1 MSGETR
7 GTGMMVKLELAYREL
22 DMSFRDFLV
31 TRVVLVFF
39 LSLFTVILWWWLFPD
54 IITGELLILLLIAI
68 PGFLTFVVLIW
79 PLAEWERRGKAID
92 RDMHLFITR
101 IGTLSTGETARQDVL
116 EMLSRMEGYRELAE
130 EVRKIY
136 KLAEEWHVGLSA
148 SCRFI
153 ARQTPSDLFSDF
165 LYRLAHSME
174 AGDSAIE
181 FFQAEQTVFMDQYAA
196 EYSSSLKTI
205 EVYFEAFLA
214 LIIASLFVMVVLS
227 LFPLLTGLSAN
238 LLMSLAVVFFLFIEC
253 FYLWILFATVPEE
266 QVWYSGDLATPETD
280 EIWRRMKYSIGLC
293 GVFAVIIIIG
303 APYMTIPLA
312 IAFAITPLL
321 YVSIYVNLQEM
332 EIKRKDENFPA
343 FVRTLGSTQEA
354 TGKVAITA
362 LKKLSYH
369 DFGPLTD
376 DIQSLYKRVAM
387 RIDRQRAWQL
397 FGAETNSELI
407 SKFSEMFS
415 EGTSAGGEPRA
426 ISRIISDN
434 FSRILSLRVEKFQT
448 QGRITGILYG
458 LAISMTVILF
468 LALFLVEG
476 FFDMF
481 SQVDPVEGFENIFIL
496 KQETFDLDI
505 LHGLIVGLLVFH
517 AVVSM
522 VKTRLI
528 GGGHWVGGL
537 THLVGIM
544 WLIAIFS
551 IVTKYII
558 VQLL

>member
-7 GTGMMVKLELAYREL
+7 GERSGKLELAYREWP
-22 DMSFRDFLV
+22 MSFYEFVV
-31 TRVVLVFF
+31 TRVLMVFF
-39 LSLFTVILWWWLFPD
+39 MSLFTVVILWWLIPDMSWWFLGLLVLTFPV
-54 IITGELLILLLIAI
+54 
-68 PGFLTFVVLIW
+68 FLTVVTLLW
-79 PLAEWERRGKAID
+79 PMVEWERRGKAID

-116 EMLSRMEGYRELAE
+116 EMLSKMEGYRELAE

-181 FFQAEQTVFMDQYAA
+181 FFQAEQTVFMEQYSVK
-196 EYSSSLKTI
+196 YSSSLKTV

-214 LIIASLFVMVVLS
+214 LIIASLFIMVILD
-227 LFPLLTGLSAN
+227 LFPLLTGLPSYFLIGVA
-238 LLMSLAVVFFLFIEC
+238 AIFFMFIEGV
-253 FYLWILFATVPEE
+253 YLWFLYSTVPEE
-266 QVWYSGDLATPETD
+266 RVWYSGPLETPETR
-280 EIWRRMKYSIGLC
+280 EIRRRLGISAVISL
-293 GVFAVIIIIG
+293 VFAVLVWFG
-303 APYMTIPLA
+303 APFFTVPLA
-312 IAFAITPLL
+312 IAFALTPFL
-321 YVSIYVNLQEM
+321 YAGMYVYGE
-332 EIKRKDENFPA
+332 EKTVKRKDENFPA
-343 FVRTLGSTQEA
+343 FIRTLGSTQEA

-426 ISRIISDN
+426 ISRIISTN
-434 FSRILSLRVEKFQT
+434 FSKILSLRVEKFQS

-458 LAISMTVILF
+458 LAIAMTVILF
-468 LALFLVEG
+468 LALYLVEG

-481 SQVDPVEGFENIFIL
+481 GEIEPIEGFESLFL
-496 KQETFDLDI
+496 FQTATFDVDI
-505 LHGLIVGLLVFH
+505 LHGIVVGLLMFH
-517 AVVSM
+517 AVVSVVM
-522 VKTRLI
+522 TRMI

-537 THLVGIM
+537 SHLVGLL
-544 WLIAIFS
+544 WVIALS
-551 IVTKYII
+551 SLVTRYLI

>member
-7 GTGMMVKLELAYREL
+7 GTGMSVKLELAYREL
-22 DMSFRDFLV
+22 PMSFRDFLIS
-31 TRVVLVFF
+31 RVALVFC
-39 LSLFTVILWWWLFPD
+39 LSLFTVIIWWWLFPD
-54 IITGELLILLLIAI
+54 IITWELLALLIVAI
-68 PGFLTFVVLIW
+68 PGFFTFVTLVW
-79 PLAEWERRGKAID
+79 PVVEWERRGKAID
-92 RDMHLFITR
+92 KDMHLFITR

-116 EMLSRMEGYRELAE
+116 EMLAKMEGYRELAD

-196 EYSSSLKTI
+196 QYSASLKSV

-214 LIIASLFVMVVLS
+214 LIIASLFVMVILD

-238 LLMSLAVVFFLFIEC
+238 LLISLAVIFFMFIEG
-253 FYLWILFATVPEE
+253 FYLWMLYVTVPQEK
-266 QVWYSGDLATPETD
+266 VWYNGPLDTPESR
-280 EIWRRMKYSIGLC
+280 EMKRRLAIGGLVAVLFTVLI
-293 GVFAVIIIIG
+293 VFG
-303 APYMTIPLA
+303 APFMTVPLA
-312 IAFAITPLL
+312 IAFAVTPFL
-321 YVSIYVNLQEM
+321 YASIYVNTREM
-332 EIKRKDENFPA
+332 TIKRKDDNFAA
-343 FVRTLGSTQEA
+343 FIRTLGSTQEA

-369 DFGPLTD
+369 DFGPLTE

-426 ISRIISDN
+426 ISRIISNN
-434 FSRILSLRVEKFQT
+434 FSKILSLRIEKFQT
-448 QGRITGILYG
+448 QGRITGVLYG
-458 LAISMTVILF
+458 LAIAMTVILF

-481 SQVDPVEGFENIFIL
+481 GALDPVEGFESLFIF
-496 KQETFDLDI
+496 KTETFNTDV
-505 LHGLIVGLLVFH
+505 LHGMIIGLLVFH
-517 AVVSM
+517 TVISTIM
-522 VKTRLI
+522 TRMI
-528 GGGHWVGGL
+528 GGGHWVGGI
-537 THLVGIM
+537 THFVGMM
-544 WLIAIFS
+544 WIIAICS
-551 IVTKYII
+551 IITKYII

>member
-1 MSGETR
+1 
-7 GTGMMVKLELAYREL
+7 
-22 DMSFRDFLV
+22 MSFRDYV
-31 TRVVLVFF
+31 ISRVSIVFF
-39 LSLFTVILWWWLFPD
+39 LGLFLVIVVWWTFPD
-54 IITGELLILLLIAI
+54 YITWDLLALLLVAV
-68 PGFLTFVVLIW
+68 PGFLTGVALVLPVV
-79 PLAEWERRGKAID
+79 EWERRGNAID

-101 IGTLSTGETARQDVL
+101 IGTLSTGDTARQDVL
-116 EMLSRMEGYRELAE
+116 EMLSKMEGYRELAE

-196 EYSSSLKTI
+196 KYSSSLKTVD
-205 EVYFEAFLA
+205 VYFEAFLA
-214 LIIASLFVMVVLS
+214 LIIASLFLMVILD

-238 LLMSLAVVFFLFIEC
+238 LLISLAVIFFMFIEG
-253 FYLWILFATVPEE
+253 FYLWMLYATVPQE
-266 QVWYSGDLATPETD
+266 QVWYTGPLETPESR
-280 EIWRRMKYSIGLC
+280 EIKRRLAVAGLLSI
-293 GVFAVIIIIG
+293 VFAILIVFG
-303 APYMTIPLA
+303 APFMTVPMA
-312 IAFAITPLL
+312 IAFAITPFLYASL
-321 YVSIYVNLQEM
+321 YVNTREM
-332 EIKRKDENFPA
+332 TIKRKDDNFPA
-343 FVRTLGSTQEA
+343 FIRTLGSTQEA
-354 TGKVAITA
+354 TGKVAILA

-369 DFGPLTD
+369 NFGPLTD
-376 DIQSLYKRVAM
+376 DIQALYKRVAM
-387 RIDRQRAWQL
+387 RIDRKRAWQL

-426 ISRIISDN
+426 ISRIISTN
-434 FSRILSLRVEKFQT
+434 FSKILSLRIEKFQT
-448 QGRITGILYG
+448 QGRITGVLYG
-458 LAISMTVILF
+458 LAIAMTVILF

-481 SQVDPVEGFENIFIL
+481 GEIETVEGFESLFIF
-496 KQETFDLDI
+496 QTESFDLNL

-517 AVVSM
+517 AVVSTLM
-522 VKTRLI
+522 TRLI

-537 THLVGIM
+537 SHLVGIM
-544 WLIAIFS
+544 WIIAVCS
-551 IVTKYII
+551 IITKYVI

>member
-7 GTGMMVKLELAYREL
+7 GTGWSVKTELAYREL
-22 DMSFRDFLV
+22 PMSFRDFLI
-31 TRVVLVFF
+31 TRVLLVFF
-39 LSLFTVILWWWLFPD
+39 ISLFAVIVMWWLLPD
-54 IITGELLILLLIAI
+54 IITIELFLLLLIAI
-68 PGFLTFVVLIW
+68 PGFFTFVVLVF
-79 PLAEWERRGKAID
+79 PVVEWERRGKAID

-101 IGTLSTGETARQDVL
+101 IGTLSTGETGRQNVL
-116 EMLSRMEGYRELAE
+116 EMLARMDGYRELAE

-153 ARQTPSDLFSDF
+153 ARQTPSDQFSDF
-165 LYRLAHSME
+165 LYRMAHSME

-196 EYSSSLKTI
+196 RYSSSLKTV

-214 LIIASLFVMVVLS
+214 LIIASLFIMVMLD

-238 LLMSLAVVFFLFIEC
+238 LLISLAVVFFMFIEG
-253 FYLWILFATVPEE
+253 FYLWMLYATVPQEK
-266 QVWYSGDLATPETD
+266 VWYSGPLETPDTKEIKRRLAIAGLMAILFAIL
-280 EIWRRMKYSIGLC
+280 IW
-293 GVFAVIIIIG
+293 FG
-303 APYMTIPLA
+303 APFMTVPLA
-312 IAFAITPLL
+312 IAFAITPFLYASL
-321 YVSIYVNLQEM
+321 YVNTREM
-332 EIKRKDENFPA
+332 TIKRKDENFPA
-343 FVRTLGSTQEA
+343 FIRTLGSTQEA
-354 TGKVAITA
+354 TGKVAIIA

-369 DFGPLTD
+369 DFGPLTE
-376 DIQSLYKRVAM
+376 DIQALYKRVAM

-426 ISRIISDN
+426 ISRIISGN
-434 FSRILSLRVEKFQT
+434 FSRLLSLRIEKFQT
-448 QGRITGILYG
+448 QGRITGVLYG
-458 LAISMTVILF
+458 LAIAMTVILF

-481 SQVDPVEGFENIFIL
+481 GQLDAVEGFESLFIFKTESFNI
-496 KQETFDLDI
+496 DV
-505 LHGLIVGLLVFH
+505 LHALTVGLLVFH

-522 VKTRLI
+522 IMTRMI
-528 GGGHWVGGL
+528 GGGHLVGGL

-544 WLIAIFS
+544 WLIAICS
-551 IVTKYII
+551 IITKYII
-558 VQLL
+558 VRLL

>member
-7 GTGMMVKLELAYREL
+7 GTGWMVKFELAYREWP
-22 DMSFRDFLV
+22 MPFRDFVV
-31 TRVVLVFF
+31 TRVLLVFF
-39 LSLFTVILWWWLFPD
+39 MGLFTTILIQWVLPEFITVELF
-54 IITGELLILLLIAI
+54 ILLLVAFALY
-68 PGFLTFVVLIW
+68 PTFVMLVW
-79 PLAEWERRGKAID
+79 PMVVWSRRGKAID

-116 EMLSRMEGYRELAE
+116 EMLSKMEGYRELAE

-136 KLAEEWHVGLSA
+136 KLAEEWHIGLSA
-148 SCRFI
+148 ACRFI

-196 EYSSSLKTI
+196 RYSSSLKSVD
-205 EVYFEAFLA
+205 VYFEAFIA
-214 LIIASLFVMVVLS
+214 LLIAAMFIMVVVS
-227 LFPLLTGLSAN
+227 LFPLLTGLPAV
-238 LLMSLAVVFFLFIEC
+238 LPMALAVVFLVFIEC
-253 FYLWILFATVPEE
+253 LYIWMLFAVVPQE
-266 QVWYSGDLATPETD
+266 QVWYSGSLPTEESREINQRLFWGGIVSVFFALLIVFETPT
-280 EIWRRMKYSIGLC
+280 I
-293 GVFAVIIIIG
+293 
-303 APYMTIPLA
+303 TIPLA

-321 YVSIYVNLQEM
+321 YASLYVNLHETT
-332 EIKRKDENFPA
+332 IKRKDDNFPA
-343 FVRTLGSTQEA
+343 FIRTLGSTQEA

-369 DFGPLTD
+369 DFGPLTE
-376 DIQSLYKRVAM
+376 DIQALYKRVAM

-426 ISRIISDN
+426 ISRIISTN

-458 LAISMTVILF
+458 LSIAMTVILF
-468 LALFLVEG
+468 MALFLVEG

-481 SQVDPVEGFENIFIL
+481 GQLDPVQGFESLFIFQPESI
-496 KQETFDLDI
+496 DLNV
-505 LHGLIVGLLVFH
+505 LHALIVGLLVFH
-517 AVVSM
+517 ALVSM
-522 VKTRLI
+522 VMTRII
-528 GGGHWVGGL
+528 GGGHWVGGI

-544 WLIAIFS
+544 WLIAVFS
-551 IVTKYII
+551 IITKYII
-558 VQLL
+558 VRLL

>member
-7 GTGMMVKLELAYREL
+7 GTGMSVKLELAYREL
-22 DMSFRDFLV
+22 PMSFRDFLI
-31 TRVVLVFF
+31 TRVALVFF
-39 LSLFTVILWWWLFPD
+39 LSLFTVIVWWWMFPD
-54 IITGELLILLLIAI
+54 VITWDLLALLTIAL
-68 PGFLTFVVLIW
+68 PGFFTFVTLVW
-79 PLAEWERRGKAID
+79 PVVEWERRGKAID
-92 RDMHLFITR
+92 KDMHLFITR

-116 EMLSRMEGYRELAE
+116 EMLAKMEGYRELAE

-196 EYSSSLKTI
+196 NYSSSLKTV

-214 LIIASLFVMVVLS
+214 LIIASLFVMVILD
-227 LFPLLTGLSAN
+227 LFPLLTGLSAD
-238 LLMSLAVVFFLFIEC
+238 LLISLAVVFFMFIEG
-253 FYLWILFATVPEE
+253 FYLWMLYATVPQEK
-266 QVWYSGDLATPETD
+266 VWYNGPLDTPESR
-280 EIWRRMKYSIGLC
+280 EIKRRLAIGGLVAVLFSILIL
-293 GVFAVIIIIG
+293 FG
-303 APYMTIPLA
+303 APFMTVPLA
-312 IAFAITPLL
+312 IAFAITPFL
-321 YVSIYVNLQEM
+321 YASIYVNTREM
-332 EIKRKDENFPA
+332 TIKRKDDNFPA
-343 FVRTLGSTQEA
+343 FIRTLGSTQEA

-426 ISRIISDN
+426 ISRIISNN
-434 FSRILSLRVEKFQT
+434 FSKILSLRIEKFQT
-448 QGRITGILYG
+448 QGRITGVLYG
-458 LAISMTVILF
+458 LSIAMTVILF

-481 SQVDPVEGFENIFIL
+481 GAIEPVEGFESLFIF
-496 KQETFDLDI
+496 KTESFNTDV
-505 LHGLIVGLLVFH
+505 LHAMIIGLLLFH
-517 AVVSM
+517 TVVSTIM
-522 VKTRLI
+522 TRMI
-528 GGGHWVGGL
+528 GGGHWVGGI
-537 THLVGIM
+537 THMVGMM
-544 WLIAIFS
+544 WIIAICS
-551 IVTKYII
+551 MITKYII
-558 VQLL
+558 VRLL